1 MGLAKTGILW
11 PEEAAFEGLI
21 MVDFRKHVSKKRDI
35 DFTNLVSLFDS
46 IDRQTSHIELRTV
59 QQEALRILSE
69 RRLERDLILKISTG
83 AGKTTVG
90 LLYLWSFMEEK
101 RQPVVYLCPTKQL
114 CEQVSAESEKL
125 GLNSVIYPANQ
136 SHPDVDGIRGKAI
149 IICTYDKLFN
159 AKTTFD
165 RSDVMLRPY
174 AIVLDDAH
182 AGVEEIRDCFT
193 LRISNASVRGQLIK
207 ILDAPCAD
215 YRQAAWN
222 DIRNEVPNQL
232 LEIPYWIWKPLLPQI
247 EQIIGS
253 QANDDKLKFV
263 IPHILDILRRCRCV
277 VSGAAIE
284 IIPDILPVHK
294 NSAYDTAEHRLF
306 MSATLA
312 DDSVLVRE
320 LGTDISAAEK
330 PVMPANDRGMGER
343 MVVAP
348 SLVDSKLDRA
358 WVMSL
363 CGRLSKK
370 LNVVVLSPSAP
381 KAREW
386 ESFGAQICLGDDV
399 KEAVESLKDTSGTSR
414 LVVFVQRYDGI
425 DLPDKSCRV
434 LVIDGMPLGEGILD
448 RLDSS
453 TSEFAGGTRNRL
465 IYRIEQGMGRA
476 VRSHADYAVIL
487 LAGNE
492 LAHFIAKHDVL
503 SAMNPDT
510 RAQLELAID
519 LSKMAKEDAGADP
532 EAAVIDMIN
541 KCLTR
546 DAGWKQFYNETVRK
560 SSITASGTT
569 DPNRLML
576 ANAER
581 EAFEFA
587 ISNNLH
593 GAVKLL
599 QDAIGKYVSDDSAT
613 KGWYLQRVANY
624 QYDIDPGQALE
635 AQGAAHGYNK
645 SMYCPPGGIIKRPS
659 KVEESSVQAVIYE
672 WYRQFKN
679 PNGAIAK
686 IQDLKAQLSF
696 EISHSIIE
704 QALCDLAPL
713 LGAKG
718 SRPEQEDGVGPD
730 DLWLW
735 PDLSL
740 IIEAK
745 TESQKSLHKKDAGQL
760 SSSIN
765 WFKENFPARKNLVPI
780 IVANTTLCDSD
791 AYFPDNTRV
800 ITSARIHELLEKIEQ
815 FYSKMIAEPLLY
827 STPQLILKLQQV
839 FLLLPEQFC
848 GNFTEK
854 PQKSK

>member
-1 MGLAKTGILW
+1 
-11 PEEAAFEGLI
+11 

-46 IDRQTSHIELRTV
+46 LDRQTSHIELRTV
-59 QQEALRILSE
+59 QQDALRILSE

-83 AGKTTVG
+83 TGKTAVG

-101 RQPVVYLCPTKQL
+101 HLHVVYLCPTTQL
-114 CEQVSAESEKL
+114 CEQVRAEAEKL
-125 GLNSVIYPANQ
+125 GLKSVIYPANQ
-136 SHPDVDGIRGKAI
+136 PHPDVEGIRGKAI

-182 AGVEEIRDCFT
+182 AGVEEIRNCFT
-193 LRISNASVRGQLIK
+193 LHILNSSVREQLVK
-207 ILDAPCAD
+207 VLDGPCAE
-215 YRQAAWN
+215 YKLSIWN
-222 DIRNEVPNQL
+222 DIKNEDPNQL
-232 LEIPYWIWKPLLPQI
+232 MEIPYWIWKPLLPQI
-247 EQIIGS
+247 EQIVGS
-253 QANDDKLKFV
+253 QANDDKLQFI
-263 IPHILDILRRCRCV
+263 IPHIRDILRRCRCV
-277 VSGAAIE
+277 VSGAAVE
-284 IIPDILPVHK
+284 MIPDILPVHK
-294 NSAYDTAEHRLF
+294 SPAYDKAKHRLF

-320 LGTDISAAEK
+320 LGCDISAAEN
-330 PVMPANDRGMGER
+330 PVTPANDRGMGER
-343 MVVAP
+343 MVLAP
-348 SLVDSKLDRA
+348 SLVDSTLDRK

-363 CGRLSKK
+363 CGSLSKK
-370 LNVVVLSPSAP
+370 LNVVVLSPSEP

-386 ESFGAQICLGDDV
+386 ESFGAQICLGNDV
-399 KEAVESLKDTSGTSR
+399 KKAVEGLKDTSGTPCF
-414 LVVFVQRYDGI
+414 VVFAQRYDGI

-453 TSEFAGGTRNRL
+453 TSGFAGGTRNRL

-519 LSKMAKEDAGADP
+519 LSKMAVEDVGGDP
-532 EAAVIDMIN
+532 ETAVIDMIK
-541 KCLTR
+541 KCLKR
-546 DAGWKQFYNETVRK
+546 DDGWKQYYNETVRK

-569 DPNRLML
+569 DLNRLML

-581 EAFEFA
+581 CAFESA
-587 ISNNLH
+587 ISNDLH

-599 QDAIGKYVSDDSAT
+599 QDAIGKYVSDDPAT

-624 QYDIDPGQALE
+624 LYDIDSGQALE
-635 AQGAAHGYNK
+635 AQRAAYRDNK

-659 KVEESSVQAVIYE
+659 KVEESSVQTVISE
-672 WYRQFKN
+672 WYRQFEN

-696 EISHSIIE
+696 EMSHSVVE

-713 LGAKG
+713 LGAQG
-718 SRPEQEDGVGPD
+718 SRPGEEYDGAGPD

-735 PDLSL
+735 PDMSL
-740 IIEAK
+740 VIEAK
-745 TESQKSLHKKDAGQL
+745 NENQNSLHKKDASQLL
-760 SSSIN
+760 SSIQ
-765 WFKENFPARKNLVPI
+765 WFKTNFATRREPIPI
-780 IVANTTLCDSD
+780 IVAKVTVCDSD
-791 AYFPDNTRV
+791 AYFPDNMRV
-800 ITSARIHELLEKIEQ
+800 ITPTTMHKLLEMVEQ
-815 FYSKMIAEPLLY
+815 FYHKMIAEPLLC
-827 STPQLILKLQQV
+827 SSAKSILKLQQN

-854 PQKSK
+854 PHKSKNTK

>member
-1 MGLAKTGILW
+1 
-11 PEEAAFEGLI
+11 
-21 MVDFRKHVSKKRDI
+21 MVDFKKHVSKKQII

-46 IDRQTSHIELRTV
+46 LDRQTSHIELRTV
-59 QQEALRILSE
+59 QRGALRILSKQ
-69 RRLERDLILKISTG
+69 RKQRDLILKISTG
-83 AGKTTVG
+83 VGKTAVG
-90 LLYLWSFMEEK
+90 LLYLWSFMEETH
-101 RQPVVYLCPTKQL
+101 RPVVYLCPTKQL
-114 CEQVSAESEKL
+114 CEQVNLEAEKL
-125 GLNSVIYPANQ
+125 GLKSAIYPTRQ
-136 SHPDVDGIRGKAI
+136 PHPSVEAIRGQAI
-149 IICTYDKLFN
+149 IICTYKKLFN

-193 LRISNASVRGQLIK
+193 LCMSETNVHRQLVK
-207 ILDAPCAD
+207 ILDVPCVQYKSAV
-215 YRQAAWN
+215 WN
-222 DIRNEVPNQL
+222 DIKNEDPNQL
-232 LEIPYWIWKPLLPQI
+232 MEIPYWIWKPLLPQI

-253 QANDDKLKFV
+253 QASDDKLKFV
-263 IPHILDILRRCRCV
+263 IPHVRDILRRCRCV
-277 VSGAAIE
+277 VSGAAVE

-294 NSAYDTAEHRLF
+294 SPAYDTAKHRLF

-320 LGTDISAAEK
+320 VGCDISAAEK
-330 PVMPANDRGMGER
+330 PITPANDRGMGER
-343 MVVAP
+343 MILAP
-348 SLVDSKLDRA
+348 SLVDGKLDRK

-363 CGRLSKK
+363 CGRLSKR
-370 LNVVVLSPSAP
+370 LNVVVLSPSDL

-386 ESFGAQICLGDDV
+386 ESVGAKIYSGDEV
-399 KEAVESLKDTSGTSR
+399 KEAVEGLKDTSGTSSF
-414 LVVFVQRYDGI
+414 VVFMQRYDGI

-434 LVIDGMPLGEGILD
+434 LVLDGMPIGEGILD

-487 LAGNE
+487 LAGHE

-519 LSKMAKEDAGADP
+519 LSKMAMEDAGADP
-532 EAAVIDMIN
+532 ETAVIDMIK
-541 KCLTR
+541 KCLNR
-546 DAGWKQFYNETVRK
+546 DDGWKQFYNETVRK
-560 SSITASGTT
+560 SSIAASGTT

-581 EAFEFA
+581 CAFESA
-587 ISNNLH
+587 ISNDLN

-599 QDAIGKYVSDDSAT
+599 QDAIGKYVSDDPAT

-624 QYDIDPGQALE
+624 LYDIDPGQALE
-635 AQGAAHGYNK
+635 VQGAAHRDNK

-659 KVEESSVQAVIYE
+659 KVEESDAQAIVRK
-672 WYRQFKN
+672 WYRQFQN
-679 PNGAIAK
+679 PNGAIAA
-686 IQDLKAQLSF
+686 IHELKAKLSF
-696 EISHSIIE
+696 ELSHSVVE

-713 LGAKG
+713 LGAQG
-718 SRPEQEDGVGPD
+718 SRPEEEGGPD

-735 PDLSL
+735 PSLSL
-740 IIEAK
+740 VIEVK
-745 TESQKSLHKKDAGQL
+745 SENQKSLHKKDAGQL
-760 SSSIN
+760 SSSMN
-765 WFKENFPARKNLVPI
+765 WFKGNFSARKNSVPI
-780 IVANTTLCDSD
+780 IVSNTTLCDKIV
-791 AYFPDNTRV
+791 YFPANTRI
-800 ITSARIHELLEKIEQ
+800 ITSAKINELLEKVEQ
-815 FYSKMIAEPLLY
+815 FYRKMIAEPLIY
-827 STPQLILKLQQV
+827 STAKSILKAQQD
-839 FLLLPEQFC
+839 FSLLPEQFC

-854 PQKSK
+854 LQRLK

>member
-1 MGLAKTGILW
+1 
-11 PEEAAFEGLI
+11 
-21 MVDFRKHVSKKRDI
+21 MVDFRKHVSRKRDI

-46 IDRQTSHIELRTV
+46 LDRQASHIELRTV

-83 AGKTTVG
+83 AGKTAVG

-101 RQPVVYLCPTKQL
+101 HQPVVYLCPTKQL
-114 CEQVSAESEKL
+114 CEQVNVEAEKL
-125 GLNSVIYPANQ
+125 GLKSVIYPAGQ
-136 SHPDVDGIRGKAI
+136 PHPNVEGIRGKAI

-165 RSDVMLRPY
+165 RSDVALRPN

-193 LRISNASVRGQLIK
+193 LRISNASVCGQLIK

-215 YRQAAWN
+215 YKPAAWN
-222 DIRNEVPNQL
+222 DIRNEDPNQL
-232 LEIPYWIWKPLLPQI
+232 IEIPYWIWKPLLPQI

-253 QANDDKLKFV
+253 QSNDDKLKFV

-294 NSAYDTAEHRLF
+294 NYAYDKAEHRLF

-320 LGTDISAAEK
+320 LGTDMSAAEK
-330 PVMPANDRGMGER
+330 PAMPANDRGMGER
-343 MVVAP
+343 MVLAP

-370 LNVVVLSPSAP
+370 LNVVVLSPSEP

-399 KEAVESLKDTSGTSR
+399 KEAVESLKDTSGTSC

-453 TSEFAGGTRNRL
+453 TSGFAGGARNRL

-476 VRSHADYAVIL
+476 VRSHADYAVIF
-487 LAGNE
+487 LAGDE

-519 LSKMAKEDAGADP
+519 LSKMATEDAGADP
-532 EAAVIDMIN
+532 EAAVIDMIR

-546 DAGWKQFYNETVRK
+546 DDGWKQFYNETVRK
-560 SSITASGTT
+560 NPIVASGTT
-569 DPNRLML
+569 DPNRLKL
-576 ANAER
+576 AHAER
-581 EAFEFA
+581 RAFESA
-587 ISNNLH
+587 ISNDLQ
-593 GAVKLL
+593 GAVKFLSA
-599 QDAIGKYVSDDSAT
+599 AIDKFISDDSAA

-624 QYDIDPGQALE
+624 LYDIDSGQAFE
-635 AQGAAHGYNK
+635 AQRAAHIANK
-645 SMYCPPGGIIKRPS
+645 SMYCPPCIIKRPS
-659 KVEESSVQAVIYE
+659 KAAESSAQAIIVE
-672 WYRQFKN
+672 WYRQFQN
-679 PNGAIAK
+679 PNGAVAAIHE
-686 IQDLKAQLSF
+686 LKAQLSF
-696 EISHSIIE
+696 EMSHSVIE

-713 LGAKG
+713 LGAQG
-718 SRPEQEDGVGPD
+718 SRPEEEDGVGPD

-740 IIEAK
+740 VIEAK
-745 TESQKSLHKKDAGQL
+745 TENQESLHKRDAGQL
-760 SSSIN
+760 SSSMN
-765 WFKENFPARKNLVPI
+765 WFKENFLARRNPVPI
-780 IVANTTLCDSD
+780 IVSKATLCDSD
-791 AYFPDNTRV
+791 AYFPANTKV
-800 ITSARIHELLEKIEQ
+800 ITSARIRDLLEKVEQ
-815 FYSKMIAEPLLY
+815 FYCKMIAEPLLC
-827 STPQLILKLQQV
+827 SSAKSILQLQQD
-839 FLLLPEQFC
+839 FSLLPEQFL

-854 PQKSK
+854 LKKSR

>member
-1 MGLAKTGILW
+1 
-11 PEEAAFEGLI
+11 
-21 MVDFRKHVSKKRDI
+21 MVDFKKHVSRTI
-35 DFTNLVSLFDS
+35 NRDFTNLVSLFDS
-46 IDRQTSHIELRTV
+46 LDRQTSHIELRTV
-59 QQEALRILSE
+59 QQDALRILSE

-101 RQPVVYLCPTKQL
+101 HQPVVYLCPTKQL
-114 CEQVSAESEKL
+114 CEQVSVEAEKL
-125 GLNSVIYPANQ
+125 GLKSVIYPAKQ
-136 SHPDVDGIRGKAI
+136 PHPDVDGIAGKAI

-174 AIVLDDAH
+174 TIVLDDAH
-182 AGVEEIRDCFT
+182 AGVEEIRNCFT
-193 LRISNASVRGQLIK
+193 LPISNSSVREQLVK
-207 ILDAPCAD
+207 ILDGPCAE
-215 YRQAAWN
+215 YKLSIWN
-222 DIRNEVPNQL
+222 DIKNEDPNQL
-232 LEIPYWIWKPLLPQI
+232 MEIPYWIWKHVLPQI

-253 QANDDKLKFV
+253 QANDDKLQFV
-263 IPHILDILRRCRCV
+263 IPHIRDILRRCRCV
-277 VSGAAIE
+277 VSGAAVE

-294 NSAYDTAEHRLF
+294 SPAYDKAKHRLF

-320 LGTDISAAEK
+320 LGCDISAGK
-330 PVMPANDRGMGER
+330 RPVTAANDRGMGER
-343 MVVAP
+343 MVLAP
-348 SLVDSKLDRA
+348 SLVDGKLDRK

-370 LNVVVLSPSAP
+370 LNVVVLSPSEA

-386 ESFGAQICLGDDV
+386 ESFGAKICSGDEV
-399 KEAVESLKDTSGTSR
+399 KEAVESLKDTTGTSH
-414 LVVFVQRYDGI
+414 LVVFKQRYDGI

-434 LVIDGMPLGEGILD
+434 LVIDGMPIGEGILD

-453 TSEFAGGTRNRL
+453 TSGFAGGTRNRL

-519 LSKMAKEDAGADP
+519 LSKMAAEDAGGDP
-532 EAAVIDMIN
+532 ETAVIDMIK
-541 KCLTR
+541 KCLNR
-546 DAGWKQFYNETVRK
+546 DEGWKQYYNETVRK
-560 SSITASGTT
+560 SSITASGST
-569 DPNRLML
+569 DINRLML

-581 EAFEFA
+581 CAFESA
-587 ISNNLH
+587 ISNDLN

-599 QDAIGKYVSDDSAT
+599 QDAIDKYVSDDPAA

-624 QYDIDPGQALE
+624 QYDIDTGQALE
-635 AQGAAHGYNK
+635 TQGAAHRDNK
-645 SMYCPPGGIIKRPS
+645 SMHCPPPGIIKRPS
-659 KVEESSVQAVIYE
+659 KVEESSVQAVIGE
-672 WYRQFKN
+672 WYHQFQN
-679 PNGAIAK
+679 PNGAIAA
-686 IQDLKAQLSF
+686 IDELKTKLSF
-696 EISHSIIE
+696 EMSHSVIE

-718 SRPEQEDGVGPD
+718 SRPEKEDGVGPD

-740 IIEAK
+740 VIEAK
-745 TESQKSLHKKDAGQL
+745 TENQESMHKKDVGQL
-760 SSSIN
+760 SVSMN
-765 WFKENFPARKNLVPI
+765 WFKENFPLRKNPVPI
-780 IVANTTLCDSD
+780 IVAKITTCDSD
-791 AYFPDNTRV
+791 AYFPNNMRV
-800 ITSARIHELLEKIEQ
+800 ITPTTMHKLLEMVEQ
-815 FYSKMIAEPLLY
+815 FYHKMIAEPLLC
-827 STPQLILKLQQV
+827 SSAKSILKLQQD

-854 PQKSK
+854 PQKSKNTK

>member
-1 MGLAKTGILW
+1 
-11 PEEAAFEGLI
+11 
-21 MVDFRKHVSKKRDI
+21 MVDFKKHVNRKINR

-46 IDRQTSHIELRTV
+46 LDRQTSHIELRTV
-59 QQEALRILSE
+59 QQDALRILSE

-83 AGKTTVG
+83 TGKTAVG

-101 RQPVVYLCPTKQL
+101 HLPAVYLCPTKQL
-114 CEQVSAESEKL
+114 REQVHAEAEKL
-125 GLNSVIYPANQ
+125 GLKSVIYPANQ
-136 SHPDVDGIRGKAI
+136 PHPDVEGIRGKAI

-165 RSDVMLRPY
+165 RSDVMLRPC

-193 LRISNASVRGQLIK
+193 LCMSGTNVHGQLVK
-207 ILDAPCAD
+207 IFDVPCAK
-215 YRQAAWN
+215 YKSAVWS
-222 DIRNEVPNQL
+222 DIRNEDPNQIM
-232 LEIPYWIWKPLLPQI
+232 EIPYWIWKPLLPEI

-253 QANDDKLKFV
+253 QAKDDKLKFV
-263 IPHILDILRRCRCV
+263 IPHIRDILRRCRCV
-277 VSGAAIE
+277 VSGAAVE
-284 IIPDILPVHK
+284 IIPDILPVYK
-294 NSAYDTAEHRLF
+294 SPAYDRAKHRLF

-320 LGTDISAAEK
+320 LGCDISAAEK
-330 PVMPANDRGMGER
+330 PITPANDRGMGER
-343 MVVAP
+343 MILAP
-348 SLVDSKLDRA
+348 SLVDGKLDRK

-370 LNVVVLSPSAP
+370 LNVVVLSPSEL

-386 ESFGAQICLGDDV
+386 ESVGAKICSGDEV
-399 KEAVESLKDTSGTSR
+399 KEAVEGLKDTSGTSSF
-414 LVVFVQRYDGI
+414 VVFKQRYDGI

-453 TSEFAGGTRNRL
+453 TSGFAGGTRNRL

-492 LAHFIAKHDVL
+492 LAHFIAKRDVL

-519 LSKMAKEDAGADP
+519 LSKMATEDGGADP
-532 EAAVIDMIN
+532 KTAVIDMIK
-541 KCLTR
+541 KCLNR
-546 DAGWKQFYNETVRK
+546 DDGWKQFYNETVRK
-560 SSITASGTT
+560 SSIATSGTT

-581 EAFEFA
+581 CAFESA
-587 ISNNLH
+587 ISNNLQ

-599 QDAIGKYVSDDSAT
+599 QDAIDKYVSDDPAT

-624 QYDIDPGQALE
+624 LYDIDPGQALE
-635 AQGAAHGYNK
+635 AQGAAHRDNK

-659 KVEESSVQAVIYE
+659 KVEESDAQAIVSK
-672 WYRQFKN
+672 WYRQFQN
-679 PNGAIAK
+679 PNGAIAA
-686 IQDLKAQLSF
+686 IYELKAKLSF
-696 EISHSIIE
+696 ELPHSVIE

-713 LGAKG
+713 LGAQG
-718 SRPEQEDGVGPD
+718 SRPEEEGGPD

-735 PDLSL
+735 PSLSL
-740 IIEAK
+740 VIEVK
-745 TESQKSLHKKDAGQL
+745 SENQKSLHKKDAGQL
-760 SSSIN
+760 STSMN
-765 WFKENFPARKNLVPI
+765 WFKENFSARKNCVPI
-780 IVANTTLCDSD
+780 IVSNTTLCDKI
-791 AYFPDNTRV
+791 AYFPANTRI
-800 ITSARIHELLEKIEQ
+800 ITSAKISELLEKVEQ
-815 FYSKMIAEPLLY
+815 FYRKIIAEPLIY
-827 STPQLILKLQQV
+827 STAKSILKAQQD
-839 FLLLPEQFC
+839 FSLLPEQFC

-854 PQKSK
+854 LQRLK